1 MLGVPVTLTD
11 LPAKNSFSNTSISLM
26 QQQSLEMLRIDLPIH
41 RVRQI
46 GARDSSMVICELV
59 SMNCDRSPF
68 ISSPCMEHGVWTLD
82 CDPPRDW
89 LYSRWSMAGTR
100 LCFGG
105 ETEKGTGN
113 HELNGCKGE
122 KRTMMEW
129 LTM

>member
-105 ETEKGTGN
+105 EMEMGTGN
-113 HELNGCKGE
+113 HELTD
-122 KRTMMEW
+122 R
-129 LTM
+129 